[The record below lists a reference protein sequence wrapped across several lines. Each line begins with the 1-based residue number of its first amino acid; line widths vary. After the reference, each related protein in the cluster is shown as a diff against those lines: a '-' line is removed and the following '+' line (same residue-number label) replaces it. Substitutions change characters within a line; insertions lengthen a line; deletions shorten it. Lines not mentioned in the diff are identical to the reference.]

1 MDDCHFAGNAD
12 MYGLGIRVGFYV
24 QWYSTILGAW
34 IAPSEVPGMRLSN
47 SFFVSATFLALIIQ
61 VARDNLTTADIYIT
75 LLLIFGGYL
84 YLVPVYIWRL
94 VTGFNPRW
102 DPSRFSRVKNGQ
114 LFSSMNFMLLVAVS
128 AYQLWFWLRKVKD
141 NDIPGCIEYGF
152 FFSRFPLK
160 ARGFVIANIVFE
172 SILLAV
178 CVFVLLGTCVPICA
192 RTCGLIRFLARRYY
206 GGRRHQRMRK
216 LRCVFSF
223 TAILTCPAN
232 GGVAIATSLLCKPCK
247 AVSISWLQVQWLWQ
261 LSSQSIGMA

>member
-1 MDDCHFAGNAD
+1 MDDCHFAGNSD

-61 VARDNLTTADIYIT
+61 VAKDNLTTADIYIT

-94 VTGFNPRW
+94 VTGCNPRW

-114 LFSSMNFMLLVAVS
+114 LFSSLNFMLLVAVS

-141 NDIPGCIEYGF
+141 NDIPGCVEYGF

-178 CVFVLLGTCVPICA
+178 CVFVLLGTCAPICA
-192 RTCGLIRFLARRYY
+192 PICGLIRFLARRY
-206 GGRRHQRMRK
+206 GGRRNQRNRK
-216 LRCVFSF
+216 IKCVFSF
-223 TAILTCPAN
+223 TAILTCLAN
-232 GGVAIATSLLCKPCK
+232 GEVAIAKSLLCKPCK
-247 AVSISWLQVQWLWQ
+247 AVSISSLQVQWLWQ